1 MGAFAARG
9 ARPVWRTLH
18 EVTGRLTTTLLAI
31 LFAFAAAPGAASAE
45 TAAGA
50 VYVTTLPAGADIWLD
65 GTYVGRAPV
74 LVDALPPGRHSLT
87 LTLSGWVVQ
96 EVEVTVPSGGVVMS
110 GTRLV
115 PAAHAFDAGAGSVVV
130 REAAPGAKLL
140 LDGAP
145 WNPAPSRTVS
155 LPAGPHHVAVVTPQG
170 RTTRAFTVLPGMTTS
185 LVLRTEPSSAEA
197 RSAVVAPADDY
208 VGADAYTVEGSKIVV
223 RTSGHLVVAHFG
235 DTSVRY
241 DGATISFDSAPT
253 SIGGKLYLPLALL
266 QKLSDDMSKSTK

>member
-1 MGAFAARG
+1 M
-9 ARPVWRTLH
+9 
-18 EVTGRLTTTLLAI
+18 TGRLTTSLLSI
-31 LFAFAAAPGAASAE
+31 LFALAAALGTGSAE
-45 TAAGA
+45 TASGA

-87 LTLSGWVVQ
+87 LTLTGWVVQ
-96 EVEVTVPSGGVVMS
+96 EVDVTVPPGGVVLS
-110 GTRLV
+110 GTHLV
-115 PAAHAFDAGAGSVVV
+115 AAAHAFDGAGGSVVL
-130 REAAPGAKLL
+130 REVTPGAKLL
-140 LDGAP
+140 LDGGP
-145 WNPAPSRTVS
+145 WNPAPSRPVS
-155 LPAGPHHVAVVTPQG
+155 LPAGPHHVAVVTPKG

-185 LVLRTEPSSAEA
+185 LVLHAEASSAEA

-241 DGATISFDSAPT
+241 DGATMSFDSAPT

-266 QKLSDDMSKSTK
+266 QKLSDDMSKGTK